1 MFPSIT
7 NSISQEYEIANQ
19 SDSTK
24 HKITERVF
32 TGYDFVFLL
41 YILNFPSVIQ
51 NVSVLLTSTTASL
64 QLVSDKSKTP
74 LLIFK

>member
-7 NSISQEYEIANQ
+7 NSISQKYEIANQ

-32 TGYDFVFLL
+32 TGEFCLFIVYFEFFERYTKCVSLVNVYYSF
-41 YILNFPSVIQ
+41 IE
-51 NVSVLLTSTTASL
+51 VSV
-64 QLVSDKSKTP
+64 
-74 LLIFK
+74 